1 VFADIPAQVCISYKD
16 SNSMHLYGISGSS
29 LRHAVSMSDRMA
41 NVSANQG
48 DILWMVI
55 RMDLHGT
62 KFLIKD
68 GLNEPAATRYLDD
81 LKRSHRKVHGQDYS
95 ILSYRRCERA
105 AAIAD
110 HGIVI

>member
-1 VFADIPAQVCISYKD
+1 
-16 SNSMHLYGISGSS
+16 
-29 LRHAVSMSDRMA
+29 MSDRTA
-41 NVSANQG
+41 NVSAKQ
-48 DILWMVI
+48 DDVLWMVI
-55 RMDLHGT
+55 RMDIHGT

-68 GLNEPAATRYLDD
+68 GLNEAAAMQYLDD

>member
-1 VFADIPAQVCISYKD
+1 MAD
-16 SNSMHLYGISGSS
+16 
-29 LRHAVSMSDRMA
+29 
-41 NVSANQG
+41 VSASRG

-55 RMDLHGT
+55 RMDIHGT

-68 GLNEPAATRYLDD
+68 GLNEAAATRYLED

-110 HGIVI
+110 HRIVI

>member
-1 VFADIPAQVCISYKD
+1 
-16 SNSMHLYGISGSS
+16 
-29 LRHAVSMSDRMA
+29 MA
-41 NVSANQG
+41 NVSANQD

-55 RMDLHGT
+55 RMDIHGT

-68 GLNEPAATRYLDD
+68 GLNKAAAMRYLDD
-81 LKRSHRKVHGQDYS
+81 LKSSQQKVHGQDYNL
-95 ILSYRRCERA
+95 LSYRRCERA

>member
-1 VFADIPAQVCISYKD
+1 
-16 SNSMHLYGISGSS
+16 
-29 LRHAVSMSDRMA
+29 MA
-41 NVSANQG
+41 NSSANRD

-55 RMDLHGT
+55 RKDAHGT
-62 KFLIKD
+62 KYLIKD
-68 GLNEPAATRYLDD
+68 GLNEATAMRFLDD

>member
-1 VFADIPAQVCISYKD
+1 
-16 SNSMHLYGISGSS
+16 
-29 LRHAVSMSDRMA
+29 MSDRMA
-41 NVSANQG
+41 NGSANRD

-55 RMDLHGT
+55 RMDINGT

-68 GLNEPAATRYLDD
+68 GLNEVAAMRYLDD

-110 HGIVI
+110 LGIVI

>member
-1 VFADIPAQVCISYKD
+1 
-16 SNSMHLYGISGSS
+16 
-29 LRHAVSMSDRMA
+29 MA
-41 NVSANQG
+41 NVSANRD

-68 GLNEPAATRYLDD
+68 GLSEAAAKRYLDD
-81 LKRSHRKVHGQDYS
+81 LKRSHRKVHGQDYN
-95 ILSYRRCERA
+95 ILSYRRGERA

>member
-1 VFADIPAQVCISYKD
+1 M
-16 SNSMHLYGISGSS
+16 SN
-29 LRHAVSMSDRMA
+29 RMA
-41 NVSANQG
+41 NVSANRD
-48 DILWMVI
+48 DILWMVT
-55 RMDLHGT
+55 RMDIHGT

-68 GLNEPAATRYLDD
+68 GLSEAAAMQYLED

-95 ILSYRRCERA
+95 ILSYRRCERT

>member
-1 VFADIPAQVCISYKD
+1 
-16 SNSMHLYGISGSS
+16 
-29 LRHAVSMSDRMA
+29 MA
-41 NVSANQG
+41 NASANRD
-48 DILWMVI
+48 DIFWMVI
-55 RMDLHGT
+55 RMDIHGT

-68 GLNEPAATRYLDD
+68 RLSEAAATRHLDD

-95 ILSYRRCERA
+95 ILSYRRGERA